1 MTGDMMKK
9 LFIMS
14 VLLLSSTLFGQVEH
28 SKGELQVQFFP
39 GFVMDVA
46 NYSTGN
52 PEQTRVDVFIRV
64 PYSNIQF
71 VKTEAGF
78 LAKYSITLTLYE
90 EDEET
95 IILEKMWSEKITVT
109 DFSQAISTKN
119 YNYSYKSV
127 DLEPDTYALRCEV
140 VDKDSKKNFVI
151 NAIVNVAEFDDDIG
165 LSDLILVAEKVQ
177 GKNGPMLIPSVS
189 NKVSSIDSS
198 LYFFYEIFADTTR
211 TVNVHYA
218 LRTIR
223 EDEDDEE
230 EIYSKKM
237 GVEVVKGSNFIEHE
251 ISDLAFALGQ
261 YNLTIQLEEGGDFIT
276 KKVSKKLVSHI
287 YGFPSSITDLELAVN
302 QMTYIANNPEMD
314 FILEGET
321 YDIQMDRFKEYWKK
335 KDPNPKTDGNAVLNE
350 YFRRIEYANAHFKHY
365 FDGWKTDMGM
375 VYIVLG
381 PPSNVE
387 RHPFEYNSKPYEMWD
402 YYEINKRF
410 VFFDQTG
417 FGDYRLLDQQLGDWY
432 RYRQ

>member
-1 MTGDMMKK
+1 MK
-9 LFIMS
+9 LIFIIS
-14 VLLLSSTLFGQVEH
+14 VFLISSTVFAQVEH
-28 SKGELQVQFFP
+28 SKGEIPVQFFP

-52 PEQTRVDVFIRV
+52 PSKTRVDVFIRV

-71 VKTEAGF
+71 VKAPEGF
-78 LAKYSITLTLYE
+78 LARYSITLTLYDK
-90 EDEET
+90 DEEN
-95 IILEKMWSEKITVT
+95 IIFEKMWSEKITVT

-119 YNYSYKSV
+119 YNYSYKSIE
-127 DLEPDTYALRCEV
+127 LEPETYVLRCEV
-140 VDKDSKKNFVI
+140 VDKDSKKNFVV
-151 NAIVNVAEFDDDIG
+151 NGVVNVVEFDDEIG

-177 GKNGPMLIPSVS
+177 GKSGPMLIPSVS
-189 NKVSSIDSS
+189 NKITSNDST
-198 LYFFYEIFADTTR
+198 LYFFYEIFADTIR
-211 TVNVHYA
+211 TVTVHYS
-218 LRTIR
+218 L
-223 EDEDDEE
+223 ENKEEE

-237 GVEVVKGSNFIEHE
+237 NLDLVKGSNFIEYE
-251 ISDLAFALGQ
+251 ITDLSFALGEF
-261 YNLTIQLEEGGDFIT
+261 NLNIQLEEDGDYISR
-276 KKVSKKLVSHI
+276 KVSKKLISHI
-287 YGFPSSITDLELAVN
+287 YGFPASITDLELAVN

-314 FILEGET
+314 YILEGET
-321 YDIQMDRFKEYWKK
+321 YEIKLDRFKEYWRK
-335 KDPNPKTDGNAVLNE
+335 KDPNPKDDSNNVLFE

-365 FDGWKTDMGM
+365 FEGWKTDMGM

-387 RHPFEYNSKPYEMWD
+387 RHPFDYDSKPYEMWD

-410 VFFDQTG
+410 VFVDQTG